1 MHKSNSRTK
10 ISKLFNQTHKPKQSN
25 GQKASPDNHAIHMKS
40 NLKQLISKNAGS
52 KTKNVDY
59 VPDIIKNIEKHCK

>member
-1 MHKSNSRTK
+1 
-10 ISKLFNQTHKPKQSN
+10 
-25 GQKASPDNHAIHMKS
+25 MKS

-52 KTKNVDY
+52 KTKNADY